1 MSRWCVPFCALSTA
15 EQADRA
21 SAVGSIGSL
30 IATNLAQLPLSQ
42 VRLILRRKDLAAQL
56 LKSSGSAPRDASET
70 PYGTITVERN
80 GIARRTSNLEME
92 LTRSPNDAFEQSY
105 VVGSSRREV
114 PRIDPRVWNRNDP
127 ISTLIV
133 TTKAPATLPA
143 MQHLLPRLS
152 SRSTIVLCQNGMG
165 VLETLLERYWPEDR
179 SDEYERALEQGDTSR
194 LRQTGGRP
202 SFVCAAT
209 THGAWRKSGTHFVHA
224 GMGDIKFGVVPNR
237 AILSTLNSYPTPPWP
252 SASENPL
259 LNPRS
264 LVDPTLDHLPYS
276 PVTASLHTTV
286 SSLLS
291 LNELNP
297 TWLPLPTLQI
307 TQLQKLAV
315 NASVNSITALVGVN
329 NGALVGSQ
337 KAKRIAAAVC
347 RECSDV
353 FAAHLARE
361 AGRWEPP
368 PALHYDQ
375 ELESDDIP
383 SSSLTALSPSHPSP
397 PPLPASHPLSAHSLL
412 DYTLRIL
419 FRTSTNI
426 SSTLA
431 DLAALTS
438 NTTPDRSSLAFL
450 PPHAPSRT
458 EIEFINGYVAALGR
472 RYGIRTDT
480 VRTLGEMVLLKEE
493 MGRVGAIDRVWK
505 GRDTGRVSA
514 PARPTFRDA
523 RPGRPPRAAREG
535 TEKDG
540 SAEGVEREPRPATE
554 DDEPASVFPNPRPR
568 SSAHAYDRAAKH
580 IQRTREI
587 EARIHSRRVSRIRER
602 NEEQTSR

>member
-1 MSRWCVPFCALSTA
+1 MRFHCLG
-15 EQADRA
+15 
-21 SAVGSIGSL
+21 VGSIGSL
-30 IATNLAQLPLSQ
+30 IATNLAQLPFSQ

-56 LKSSGSAPRDASET
+56 LKASGSAPRDASET

-80 GIARRTSNLEME
+80 GLARRTSNLEME
-92 LTRSPNDAFEQSY
+92 LTRSPNDAFEQSS
-105 VVGSSRREV
+105 VVSGSRREP

-179 SDEYERALEQGDTSR
+179 SDEYERALEQGDASKV
-194 LRQTGGRP
+194 RQTGGRP
-202 SFVCAAT
+202 SFVCATT

-237 AILSTLNSYPTPPWP
+237 AILSNLNSYPTPPWP
-252 SASENPL
+252 TASENPL

-307 TQLQKLAV
+307 AQLQKLAV

-361 AGRWEPP
+361 DGRWEPP

-383 SSSLTALSPSHPSP
+383 SSLLTSISPSHPPP
-397 PPLPASHPLSAHSLL
+397 PPLPSSHPLSAHSLL
-412 DYTLRIL
+412 DYTLRVL

-438 NTTPDRSSLAFL
+438 NTTPDRSSLAFI
-450 PPHAPSRT
+450 PPNAPSRT

-505 GRDTGRVSA
+505 GRDTGRVASPVRPPA
-514 PARPTFRDA
+514 RDTRPARP
-523 RPGRPPRAAREG
+523 AREKEEEDEE
-535 TEKDG
+535 EKEESEED
-540 SAEGVEREPRPATE
+540 VEEEPRPATE
-554 DDEPASVFPNPRPR
+554 DDGPTSVFPNPRPR
-568 SSAHAYDRAAKH
+568 SRTHPYDRAAKH
-580 IQRTREI
+580 IQRTREV
-587 EARIHSRRVSRIRER
+587 EARVQSRRVDRVRER
-602 NEEQTSR
+602 SEERSSR